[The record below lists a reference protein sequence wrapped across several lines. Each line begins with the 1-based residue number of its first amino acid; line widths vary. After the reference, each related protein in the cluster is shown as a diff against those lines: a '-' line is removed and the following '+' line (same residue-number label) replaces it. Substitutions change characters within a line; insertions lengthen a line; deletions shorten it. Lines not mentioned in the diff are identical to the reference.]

1 MEVKTKT
8 YESGL
13 RLIVAN
19 MPDSRAVSTFF
30 GINTGSVN
38 ENENNNGISHVIE
51 HMTFKGT
58 KLRSAEQISTELESL
73 GANINA
79 FTSRY
84 ITCYYGSCIKENAE
98 KCFEIFSDMIL
109 NSQYD
114 EEELKKELKV
124 IFEEIDMYEDDPGS
138 VAYDKYNEIFF
149 ENTKLEKSVI
159 GTKKVLK
166 ALKRQD
172 LVDYINKFYVPHNMV
187 VSFAGGITFE
197 EADQMV
203 SKYFNCGFK
212 TKNAPILPYITKDM
226 LLPKQK
232 FVCQKKDISQT
243 HIVLGYPTE
252 NVYSD
257 NAAAINVLS
266 FILGGGMSSR
276 LFVRIRE
283 KLGLVY
289 SINAMPELFDI
300 AGNIIISLAT
310 NHTNQEL
317 ALKSIREEI
326 DNIAQNGVTQAEID
340 KAKTFCKSMIV
351 MSSETTTNIARHNA
365 SNVMQFGRHKTIDDR
380 IDEINKVTLEQVNT
394 LAKEIFSSENY
405 CMAIVSDNPNK
416 DGMKIYN
423 KSI

>member
-1 MEVKTKT
+1 MDIKTKT

-38 ENENNNGISHVIE
+38 ENAKNNGISHVIE

-58 KLRSAEQISTELESL
+58 KLRTAEDISTSLESL

-98 KCFEIFSDMIL
+98 KSFEIFSDMIL
-109 NSQYD
+109 NSEYN

-149 ENTKLEKSVI
+149 EGTKLEKSVI
-159 GTKKVLK
+159 GTKKVLAK
-166 ALKRQD
+166 LTRQD
-172 LVDYINKFYVPHNMV
+172 LLDYISEFYIPANMV
-187 VSFAGGITFE
+187 ISIAGGITFE
-197 EADQMV
+197 EADAMV
-203 SKYFNCGFK
+203 TKYFNSGFVSK
-212 TKNAPILPYITKDM
+212 ADPILPQKTTDK
-226 LLPKQK
+226 LLPEQR

-243 HIVLGYPTE
+243 HIVLGYPTD
-252 NVYSD
+252 NVYSK
-257 NAAAINVLS
+257 NVAAINVLA

-326 DNIAQNGVTQAEID
+326 DNIAKNGVTEAELN

-365 SNVMQFGRHKTIDDR
+365 SNVMQFGEHKTVDQR
-380 IDEINKVTLEQVNT
+380 LEEIEKVTLEQVNAQ
-394 LAKEIFSSENY
+394 AKEIFSSKNY
-405 CMAIVSDNPNK
+405 CMAIVSDKPNEK
-416 DGMKIYN
+416 GMEIYN
-423 KSI
+423 S